1 MRLFLCYLLALF
13 ALPSLPALFA
23 LPPPPALVAL
33 PPPPALVALP
43 PPVVLPCATAC
54 CVKLIAK
61 KEAIS
66 AAEITTPHTAIVI
79 NFVFSSISIQNIITE
94 YYCCCICYFEMLYAI
109 LESLH

>member
-13 ALPSLPALFA
+13 
-23 LPPPPALVAL
+23 AL

-94 YYCCCICYFEMLYAI
+94 YYCCCIIRQLQMEKVQMILSQENYSR
-109 LESLH
+109 LESLNLRPL